1 MAMRV
6 SGINSGLD
14 TDSIVQELVSA
25 YNTKTEKYQK
35 EQTKLSWKQEI
46 WKGLNTK
53 VYSLYNN
60 VGKLRFSSAYSTK
73 KTTSSDTTKATVSAS
88 SNAVNGTQ
96 KLHVLATAQSGYLT
110 GGKLS
115 LREEVTDAD
124 GTTKLQDVKGAVKAE
139 TKLSELGFTGDEA
152 SLNINTT
159 DEDGNAVTKTVS
171 LTKDSTI
178 QDVVN
183 ALKDN
188 GLNASFDANNGR
200 IFVSSKNTG
209 KAADFS
215 LSSATTKLVEK
226 KDADG
231 NVIKDSNGKPEMESV
246 TLSGEEQ
253 VASKKLIGLLGLD
266 TDSSNTYGNKAAK
279 IDGRDAVIALNG
291 VKYTN
296 TTNDFAINGLNI
308 SVNGVTDDV
317 ADPDSTD
324 LSSLN
329 DSTAISIN
337 TTTDSQGIYD
347 TVKDFLTEYNNIINE
362 ITKLYNADSAGSYE
376 PLTDDEKDK
385 MSDTEIEKWET
396 KIKDSLLRRDSS
408 LSSVMNTMMTSMSQP
423 IEINGKSYSLSSFGI
438 QTLGYLNAAE
448 NEQNA
453 YHIDGDED
461 DENTSG
467 NQDKLMAAITSDP
480 DTVIEFM
487 KQLSTNLYKS
497 IDDQMQSN
505 DLRSRYKIYNDKEMD
520 KQYRNL
526 TKTIKEWESKVS
538 DKEDYYYKQF
548 SNMETALAKL
558 QSQTSSIYIRH
569 VCLLHWILP
578 IIQFFDLLLLLPDL
592 LIPRLHLLFKFVHL
606 YCQHQ

>member
-159 DEDGNAVTKTVS
+159 DEEGNAVTKTVS

-231 NVIKDSNGKPEMESV
+231 NVIKDSNGKTEMESV
-246 TLSGEEQ
+246 ALSAEEQ
-253 VASKKLIGLLGLD
+253 AASKKLIGLLGLD
-266 TDSSNTYGNKAAK
+266 TDSSNIYGNKAAK

-329 DSTAISIN
+329 DSTAITIN
-337 TTTDSQGIYD
+337 TATDSQGIYD
-347 TVKDFLTEYNNIINE
+347 TVKDFLTEYNNSINE

-408 LSSVMNTMMTSMSQP
+408 LSSVMNAMMTSMSQP

-438 QTLGYLNAAE
+438 QTLGFLNAAE

-467 NQDKLMAAITSDP
+467 NDDKLMAAITSDP

-520 KQYRNL
+520 KQYTNL

-558 QSQTSSIYIRH
+558 QSQTSSISSM
-569 VCLLHWILP
+569 LGS
-578 IIQFFDLLLLLPDL
+578 
-592 LIPRLHLLFKFVHL
+592 
-606 YCQHQ
+606 

>member
-14 TDSIVQELVSA
+14 TDSIVQELVSE

-159 DEDGNAVTKTVS
+159 DEEGNAVTKTVS

-231 NVIKDSNGKPEMESV
+231 NVIKDSNGKTEMESV
-246 TLSGEEQ
+246 ALSAEEQ
-253 VASKKLIGLLGLD
+253 AASKKLIGLLGLD
-266 TDSSNTYGNKAAK
+266 TDSSNIYGNKAAK

-329 DSTAISIN
+329 DSTAITIN
-337 TTTDSQGIYD
+337 TATDSQGIYD

-408 LSSVMNTMMTSMSQP
+408 LSSVMNAMMTSMSQP

-438 QTLGYLNAAE
+438 QTLGFLNAAE

-467 NQDKLMAAITSDP
+467 NDDKLMAAITSDP

-520 KQYRNL
+520 KQYTNL

-558 QSQTSSIYIRH
+558 QSQTSSISSM
-569 VCLLHWILP
+569 LGN
-578 IIQFFDLLLLLPDL
+578 
-592 LIPRLHLLFKFVHL
+592 
-606 YCQHQ
+606 

>member
-246 TLSGEEQ
+246 ALSGEEQ

-279 IDGRDAVIALNG
+279 IDGRDAAIALNG

-505 DLRSRYKIYNDKEMD
+505 ALRSRYKIYNDKEMD
-520 KQYRNL
+520 KQYTNL

-558 QSQTSSIYIRH
+558 QSQTSSISSM
-569 VCLLHWILP
+569 LGN
-578 IIQFFDLLLLLPDL
+578 
-592 LIPRLHLLFKFVHL
+592 
-606 YCQHQ
+606 

>member
-159 DEDGNAVTKTVS
+159 DEEGNAVTKTVS

-231 NVIKDSNGKPEMESV
+231 NVIKDSNGKTEMESV
-246 TLSGEEQ
+246 ALSAEEQ
-253 VASKKLIGLLGLD
+253 AASKKLIGLLGLD
-266 TDSSNTYGNKAAK
+266 TDSSNIYGNKAAK

-329 DSTAISIN
+329 DSTAITIN
-337 TTTDSQGIYD
+337 TATDSQGIYD

-408 LSSVMNTMMTSMSQP
+408 LSSVMNAMMTSMSQP

-438 QTLGYLNAAE
+438 QTLGFLNAAE

-520 KQYRNL
+520 KQYTNL

-558 QSQTSSIYIRH
+558 QSQTSSISSM
-569 VCLLHWILP
+569 LGS
-578 IIQFFDLLLLLPDL
+578 
-592 LIPRLHLLFKFVHL
+592 
-606 YCQHQ
+606 

>member
-60 VGKLRFSSAYSTK
+60 VGKLRFSSAYNTK
-73 KTTSSDTTKATVSAS
+73 KTTSSDTTKATVTAS
-88 SNAVNGTQ
+88 SSAVNGTQ

-115 LREEVTDAD
+115 LREEVTDTD
-124 GTTKLQDVKGAVKAE
+124 GTTKLKDVKGTVKAE
-139 TKLSELGFTGDEA
+139 TKLSEIGFTGDEA

-159 DEDGNAVTKTVS
+159 DEEGNAVTKTVS

-200 IFVSSKNTG
+200 IFVSSKSTG

-215 LSSATTKLVEK
+215 LVSATTKFVEK

-231 NVIKDSNGKPEMESV
+231 NVIKDSNGKPTMESV
-246 TLSGEEQ
+246 ALSAEEQ
-253 VASKKLIGLLGLD
+253 AASKKLIGLLGLD
-266 TDSSNTYGNKAAK
+266 TDSSNAYGDKAAK
-279 IDGRDAVIALNG
+279 INGRDAVIVLNG

-317 ADPDSTD
+317 ADPDSD
-324 LSSLN
+324 ACLSGLN
-329 DSTAISIN
+329 GSTAVSIN

-396 KIKDSLLRRDSS
+396 KIKDSLLRRDNS
-408 LSSVMNTMMTSMSQP
+408 LSSVMNAMMTSMSQS

-438 QTLGYLNAAE
+438 QTLGFLNAAE

-453 YHIDGDED
+453 YHINGDED

-467 NQDKLMAAITSDP
+467 KEDKLMAAITSDP

-487 KQLSTNLYKS
+487 KQLTTNLYKS

-520 KQYRNL
+520 KQYTNL

-558 QSQTSSIYIRH
+558 QSQTSSISSM
-569 VCLLHWILP
+569 LGN
-578 IIQFFDLLLLLPDL
+578 
-592 LIPRLHLLFKFVHL
+592 
-606 YCQHQ
+606 

>member
-171 LTKDSTI
+171 LTKDSTV

-279 IDGRDAVIALNG
+279 IDGRDAVIVLNG

-308 SVNGVTDDV
+308 SANGVTDDV

-467 NQDKLMAAITSDP
+467 KQDKLMAAITSDP

-520 KQYRNL
+520 KQYTNL

-558 QSQTSSIYIRH
+558 QSQTSSISSM
-569 VCLLHWILP
+569 LGN
-578 IIQFFDLLLLLPDL
+578 
-592 LIPRLHLLFKFVHL
+592 
-606 YCQHQ
+606 

>member
-60 VGKLRFSSAYSTK
+60 VGKLRFSSAYNTK
-73 KTTSSDTTKATVSAS
+73 KTTSSDTTKATVTAS
-88 SNAVNGTQ
+88 SSAVNGTQ

-115 LREEVTDAD
+115 LREEVTDTD
-124 GTTKLQDVKGAVKAE
+124 GTTKLKDVKGTVKAE
-139 TKLSELGFTGDEA
+139 TKLSEIGFTGDEA

-159 DEDGNAVTKTVS
+159 DEEGNAVTKTVS

-200 IFVSSKNTG
+200 IFVSSKSTG

-215 LSSATTKLVEK
+215 LMSATTKFVEK

-231 NVIKDSNGKPEMESV
+231 NVIKDSNGKPTMESV
-246 TLSGEEQ
+246 ALSAEEQ
-253 VASKKLIGLLGLD
+253 AASKKLIGLLGLD
-266 TDSSNTYGNKAAK
+266 TDSSNAYGDKAAK
-279 IDGRDAVIALNG
+279 INGRDAVIVLNG

-317 ADPDSTD
+317 ADPDSD
-324 LSSLN
+324 ACLSGLN
-329 DSTAISIN
+329 DSTAVSIN

-396 KIKDSLLRRDSS
+396 KIKDSLLRRDNS
-408 LSSVMNTMMTSMSQP
+408 LSSVMNAMMTSMSQS

-438 QTLGYLNAAE
+438 QTLGFLNAAE

-453 YHIDGDED
+453 YHINGDED

-467 NQDKLMAAITSDP
+467 KEDKLMAAITSDP

-487 KQLSTNLYKS
+487 KQLTTNLYKS

-520 KQYRNL
+520 KQYTNL

-558 QSQTSSIYIRH
+558 QSQTSSISSM
-569 VCLLHWILP
+569 LGS
-578 IIQFFDLLLLLPDL
+578 
-592 LIPRLHLLFKFVHL
+592 
-606 YCQHQ
+606 

>member
-438 QTLGYLNAAE
+438 QTHGYLNAAE

-558 QSQTSSIYIRH
+558 QSQTSSISSM
-569 VCLLHWILP
+569 LGN
-578 IIQFFDLLLLLPDL
+578 
-592 LIPRLHLLFKFVHL
+592 
-606 YCQHQ
+606 

>member
-115 LREEVTDAD
+115 LREEVTDTN
-124 GTTKLQDVKGAVKAE
+124 GTTKLQDVKGTVKAE
-139 TKLSELGFTGDEA
+139 TKLSEIGFTGDEA

-159 DEDGNAVTKTVS
+159 DEEGNAVTKTVS

-246 TLSGEEQ
+246 ALSAEEQ
-253 VASKKLIGLLGLD
+253 AASKKLIGLLGLD

-329 DSTAISIN
+329 DSTAITIN
-337 TTTDSQGIYD
+337 TATDSQGIYD

-408 LSSVMNTMMTSMSQP
+408 LSSVMNAMMTSMSQP

-438 QTLGYLNAAE
+438 QTLGFLNAAE

-467 NQDKLMAAITSDP
+467 NDDKLMAAITSDP

-520 KQYRNL
+520 KQYTNL

-558 QSQTSSIYIRH
+558 QSQTSSISSM
-569 VCLLHWILP
+569 LGN
-578 IIQFFDLLLLLPDL
+578 
-592 LIPRLHLLFKFVHL
+592 
-606 YCQHQ
+606 

>member
-115 LREEVTDAD
+115 LREEVTDTD
-124 GTTKLQDVKGAVKAE
+124 GTTKLQDVKGTVKAE
-139 TKLSELGFTGDEA
+139 TKLSEIGFTGDEA

-171 LTKDSTI
+171 LTKDSTV

-246 TLSGEEQ
+246 ALSAEEQ

-279 IDGRDAVIALNG
+279 IDGRDAVIVLNG

-408 LSSVMNTMMTSMSQP
+408 LSSVMNAMMTSMSQP

-438 QTLGYLNAAE
+438 QTLGFLNAAE

-520 KQYRNL
+520 KQYTNL

-558 QSQTSSIYIRH
+558 QSQTSSISSM
-569 VCLLHWILP
+569 LGS
-578 IIQFFDLLLLLPDL
+578 
-592 LIPRLHLLFKFVHL
+592 
-606 YCQHQ
+606 

>member
-35 EQTKLSWKQEI
+35 EQTKLSWKQES

-60 VGKLRFSSAYSTK
+60 VGKLRFSSAYNTK
-73 KTTSSDTTKATVSAS
+73 KTTSSDTTKATVTAS
-88 SNAVNGTQ
+88 SSAVNGTQ

-115 LREEVTDAD
+115 LREEVTDTD
-124 GTTKLQDVKGAVKAE
+124 GTTKLKDVKGTVKAE
-139 TKLSELGFTGDEA
+139 TKLSEIGFTGDEA

-159 DEDGNAVTKTVS
+159 DEEGNAVTKTVS

-200 IFVSSKNTG
+200 IFVSSKSTG

-215 LSSATTKLVEK
+215 LVSATTKFVEK

-231 NVIKDSNGKPEMESV
+231 NVIKDSNGKPTMELV
-246 TLSGEEQ
+246 ALSAEEQ
-253 VASKKLIGLLGLD
+253 AASKKLIGLLGLD
-266 TDSSNTYGNKAAK
+266 TDSSNAYGDKAAK
-279 IDGRDAVIALNG
+279 INGRDAVIVLNG

-317 ADPDSTD
+317 ADPDSD
-324 LSSLN
+324 ACLSGLN
-329 DSTAISIN
+329 DSTAVSIN

-396 KIKDSLLRRDSS
+396 KIKDSLLRRDNS
-408 LSSVMNTMMTSMSQP
+408 LSSVMNAMMTSMSQS

-438 QTLGYLNAAE
+438 QTLGFLNAAE

-453 YHIDGDED
+453 YHINGDED

-467 NQDKLMAAITSDP
+467 KEDKLMAAITSDP

-487 KQLSTNLYKS
+487 KQLTTNLYKS

-520 KQYRNL
+520 KQYTNL

-558 QSQTSSIYIRH
+558 QSQTSSISSM
-569 VCLLHWILP
+569 LGN
-578 IIQFFDLLLLLPDL
+578 
-592 LIPRLHLLFKFVHL
+592 
-606 YCQHQ
+606 

>member
-60 VGKLRFSSAYSTK
+60 VGKLRFSSAYNTK
-73 KTTSSDTTKATVSAS
+73 KTTSSDTTKATVTAS
-88 SNAVNGTQ
+88 SSAVNGTQ

-115 LREEVTDAD
+115 LREEVTDTD
-124 GTTKLQDVKGAVKAE
+124 GTTKLKDVKGTVKAE
-139 TKLSELGFTGDEA
+139 TKLSEIGFTGDEA

-159 DEDGNAVTKTVS
+159 DEEGNAVTKTVS

-200 IFVSSKNTG
+200 IFVSSKSTG

-215 LSSATTKLVEK
+215 LVSATTKFVEK

-231 NVIKDSNGKPEMESV
+231 NVIKDSNGKPTMESV
-246 TLSGEEQ
+246 SLSAEEQ
-253 VASKKLIGLLGLD
+253 AASKKLIGLLGLD
-266 TDSSNTYGNKAAK
+266 TDSSNAYGDKAAK
-279 IDGRDAVIALNG
+279 INGRDAVIVLNG

-317 ADPDSTD
+317 ADPDSD
-324 LSSLN
+324 ACLSGLN
-329 DSTAISIN
+329 DSTAVSIN

-396 KIKDSLLRRDSS
+396 KIKDSLLRRDNS
-408 LSSVMNTMMTSMSQP
+408 LSSVMNAMMTSMSQS

-438 QTLGYLNAAE
+438 QTLGFLNAAE

-453 YHIDGDED
+453 YHINGDED

-467 NQDKLMAAITSDP
+467 KEDKLMAAITSDP

-487 KQLSTNLYKS
+487 KQLTTNLYKS

-520 KQYRNL
+520 KQYTNL

-558 QSQTSSIYIRH
+558 QSQTSSISSM
-569 VCLLHWILP
+569 LGS
-578 IIQFFDLLLLLPDL
+578 
-592 LIPRLHLLFKFVHL
+592 
-606 YCQHQ
+606 

>member
-115 LREEVTDAD
+115 LREEVTDTD
-124 GTTKLQDVKGAVKAE
+124 GTTKLQDVKGTVKAE
-139 TKLSELGFTGDEA
+139 TKLSEIGFTGDEA

-159 DEDGNAVTKTVS
+159 DEEGNAVTKTVS

-231 NVIKDSNGKPEMESV
+231 NVIKDSNGKTEMESV
-246 TLSGEEQ
+246 ALSAEEQ
-253 VASKKLIGLLGLD
+253 AASKKLIGLLGLD

-329 DSTAISIN
+329 DSTAITIN
-337 TTTDSQGIYD
+337 TATDSQGIYD

-385 MSDTEIEKWET
+385 MSVTEIEKWET

-408 LSSVMNTMMTSMSQP
+408 LSSVMNAMMTSMSQP

-438 QTLGYLNAAE
+438 QTLGFLNAAE

-467 NQDKLMAAITSDP
+467 NDDKLMAAITSDP

-520 KQYRNL
+520 KQYTNL

-558 QSQTSSIYIRH
+558 QSQTSSISSM
-569 VCLLHWILP
+569 LGS
-578 IIQFFDLLLLLPDL
+578 
-592 LIPRLHLLFKFVHL
+592 
-606 YCQHQ
+606 

>member
-124 GTTKLQDVKGAVKAE
+124 GTTKLQDVKGTVKAE
-139 TKLSELGFTGDEA
+139 TKLSEIGFTGDEA

-159 DEDGNAVTKTVS
+159 DEEGNAVTKTVS

-246 TLSGEEQ
+246 ALSAEEQ
-253 VASKKLIGLLGLD
+253 AASKKLIGLLGLD
-266 TDSSNTYGNKAAK
+266 TDSSNIYGNKAAK

-329 DSTAISIN
+329 DSTAITIN
-337 TTTDSQGIYD
+337 TATDSQGIYD

-408 LSSVMNTMMTSMSQP
+408 LSSVMNAMMTSMSQP

-438 QTLGYLNAAE
+438 QTLGFLNAAE

-467 NQDKLMAAITSDP
+467 NDDKLMAAITSDP

-520 KQYRNL
+520 KQYTNL

-558 QSQTSSIYIRH
+558 QSQTSSISSM
-569 VCLLHWILP
+569 LGN
-578 IIQFFDLLLLLPDL
+578 
-592 LIPRLHLLFKFVHL
+592 
-606 YCQHQ
+606 

>member
-1 MAMRV
+1 M
-6 SGINSGLD
+6 
-14 TDSIVQELVSA
+14 
-25 YNTKTEKYQK
+25 
-35 EQTKLSWKQEI
+35 
-46 WKGLNTK
+46 
-53 VYSLYNN
+53 
-60 VGKLRFSSAYSTK
+60 
-73 KTTSSDTTKATVSAS
+73 
-88 SNAVNGTQ
+88 
-96 KLHVLATAQSGYLT
+96 
-110 GGKLS
+110 
-115 LREEVTDAD
+115 TDAD

-171 LTKDSTI
+171 LTKGSTI

-231 NVIKDSNGKPEMESV
+231 NVI
-246 TLSGEEQ
+246 
-253 VASKKLIGLLGLD
+253 
-266 TDSSNTYGNKAAK
+266 
-279 IDGRDAVIALNG
+279 
-291 VKYTN
+291 
-296 TTNDFAINGLNI
+296 
-308 SVNGVTDDV
+308 
-317 ADPDSTD
+317 
-324 LSSLN
+324 
-329 DSTAISIN
+329 
-337 TTTDSQGIYD
+337 
-347 TVKDFLTEYNNIINE
+347 
-362 ITKLYNADSAGSYE
+362 
-376 PLTDDEKDK
+376 
-385 MSDTEIEKWET
+385 
-396 KIKDSLLRRDSS
+396 
-408 LSSVMNTMMTSMSQP
+408 MSQP

-558 QSQTSSIYIRH
+558 QSQTSSISSM
-569 VCLLHWILP
+569 LGN
-578 IIQFFDLLLLLPDL
+578 
-592 LIPRLHLLFKFVHL
+592 
-606 YCQHQ
+606 

>member
-115 LREEVTDAD
+115 LREEVTDTN
-124 GTTKLQDVKGAVKAE
+124 GTTKLQDVKGTVKAE
-139 TKLSELGFTGDEA
+139 TKLSEIGFTGDEA

-159 DEDGNAVTKTVS
+159 DEEGNAVTKTVS

-231 NVIKDSNGKPEMESV
+231 NVIKDSNGKTEMESV
-246 TLSGEEQ
+246 ALSAEEQ
-253 VASKKLIGLLGLD
+253 AASKKLIGLLGLD

-329 DSTAISIN
+329 DSTAITIN
-337 TTTDSQGIYD
+337 TATDSQGIYD

-408 LSSVMNTMMTSMSQP
+408 LSSVMNAMMTSMSQP

-438 QTLGYLNAAE
+438 QTLGFLNAAE

-467 NQDKLMAAITSDP
+467 NDDKLMAAITSDP

-520 KQYRNL
+520 KQYTNL

-558 QSQTSSIYIRH
+558 QSQTSSISSM
-569 VCLLHWILP
+569 LGS
-578 IIQFFDLLLLLPDL
+578 
-592 LIPRLHLLFKFVHL
+592 
-606 YCQHQ
+606 

>member
-88 SNAVNGTQ
+88 SDAVNGTQ

-124 GTTKLQDVKGAVKAE
+124 GTTKLQDVKGTVKAA
-139 TKLSELGFTGDEA
+139 TKLSEIGFTGDEA

-200 IFVSSKNTG
+200 IFVSSKSTG

-215 LSSATTKLVEK
+215 LTSATTKLVEK

-231 NVIKDSNGKPEMESV
+231 NVIKDSDGNPEMESV
-246 TLSGEEQ
+246 ELSDAEKG
-253 VASKKLIGLLGLD
+253 ASKKLIGLLGLD
-266 TDSSNTYGNKAAK
+266 TDSSNTYGDKAAK
-279 IDGRDAVIALNG
+279 IDGRDAVISLNG

-317 ADPDSTD
+317 LDPDNYDVSN
-324 LSSLN
+324 LN

-396 KIKDSLLRRDSS
+396 KIKDSLLRRDNS
-408 LSSVMNTMMTSMSQP
+408 LSSVMNTMMTSMSQA

-438 QTLGYLNAAE
+438 QTLGFLNAAE

-453 YHIDGDED
+453 YHINGDED
-461 DENTSG
+461 DANTSG

-487 KQLSTNLYKS
+487 KQLSTNLYKA

-520 KQYRNL
+520 KQYNSL
-526 TKTIKEWESKVS
+526 TKTIKEWEQKVS

-558 QSQTSSIYIRH
+558 QSQTSSISSM
-569 VCLLHWILP
+569 LGN
-578 IIQFFDLLLLLPDL
+578 
-592 LIPRLHLLFKFVHL
+592 
-606 YCQHQ
+606 

>member
-60 VGKLRFSSAYSTK
+60 VGKLRFSSAYNTK
-73 KTTSSDTTKATVSAS
+73 KTTSSDTTKATVTAS
-88 SNAVNGTQ
+88 SSAVNGTQ

-115 LREEVTDAD
+115 LREEVTDTD
-124 GTTKLQDVKGAVKAE
+124 GTTKLKDVKGTVKAE
-139 TKLSELGFTGDEA
+139 TKLSEIGFTGDEA

-159 DEDGNAVTKTVS
+159 DEEGNAVTKTVS

-200 IFVSSKNTG
+200 IFVSSKSTG

-215 LSSATTKLVEK
+215 LVSATTKFVEK

-231 NVIKDSNGKPEMESV
+231 NVIKDSNGKPTMESV
-246 TLSGEEQ
+246 ALSAEEQ
-253 VASKKLIGLLGLD
+253 AASKKLIGLLGLD
-266 TDSSNTYGNKAAK
+266 TDSSNAYGDKAAK
-279 IDGRDAVIALNG
+279 INGRDAVIVLNG

-317 ADPDSTD
+317 ADPDSD
-324 LSSLN
+324 ACLSGLN
-329 DSTAISIN
+329 DSTAVSIN
-337 TTTDSQGIYD
+337 TTTDSQEIYD

-396 KIKDSLLRRDSS
+396 KIKDSLLRRDNS
-408 LSSVMNTMMTSMSQP
+408 LSSVMNAMMTSMSQS

-438 QTLGYLNAAE
+438 QTLGFLNAAE

-453 YHIDGDED
+453 YHINGDED

-467 NQDKLMAAITSDP
+467 KEDKLMAAITSDP

-487 KQLSTNLYKS
+487 KQLTTNLYKS

-520 KQYRNL
+520 KQYTNL

-558 QSQTSSIYIRH
+558 QSQTSSISSM
-569 VCLLHWILP
+569 LGS
-578 IIQFFDLLLLLPDL
+578 
-592 LIPRLHLLFKFVHL
+592 
-606 YCQHQ
+606 

>member
-159 DEDGNAVTKTVS
+159 DEEGNAVTKTVS

-246 TLSGEEQ
+246 ALSAEEQ
-253 VASKKLIGLLGLD
+253 AASKKLIGLLGLD
-266 TDSSNTYGNKAAK
+266 TDSSNIYGNKAAK

-329 DSTAISIN
+329 DSTAITIN
-337 TTTDSQGIYD
+337 TATDSQGIYD

-408 LSSVMNTMMTSMSQP
+408 LSSVMNAMMTSMSQP

-438 QTLGYLNAAE
+438 QTLGFLNAAE

-520 KQYRNL
+520 KQYTNL

-558 QSQTSSIYIRH
+558 QSQTSSISSM
-569 VCLLHWILP
+569 LGN
-578 IIQFFDLLLLLPDL
+578 
-592 LIPRLHLLFKFVHL
+592 
-606 YCQHQ
+606 

>member
-60 VGKLRFSSAYSTK
+60 VGKLRFSSAYNTK
-73 KTTSSDTTKATVSAS
+73 KTTSSDTTKATVAAS
-88 SNAVNGTQ
+88 SSAVNGTQ

-115 LREEVTDAD
+115 LREEVTDTD
-124 GTTKLQDVKGAVKAE
+124 GTTKLKDVKGTVKAE
-139 TKLSELGFTGDEA
+139 TKLSEIGFTGDEA

-159 DEDGNAVTKTVS
+159 DEEGNAVTKTVS

-200 IFVSSKNTG
+200 IFVSSKSTG

-215 LSSATTKLVEK
+215 LVSATTKFVEK

-231 NVIKDSNGKPEMESV
+231 NVIKDSNGKPTMESV
-246 TLSGEEQ
+246 ALSAEEQ
-253 VASKKLIGLLGLD
+253 AASKKLIGLLGLD
-266 TDSSNTYGNKAAK
+266 TDSSNAYGDKAAK
-279 IDGRDAVIALNG
+279 INGRDAVIVLNG

-317 ADPDSTD
+317 ADPDSD
-324 LSSLN
+324 ACLSGLN
-329 DSTAISIN
+329 DSTAVSIN

-396 KIKDSLLRRDSS
+396 KIKDSLLRRDNS
-408 LSSVMNTMMTSMSQP
+408 LSSVMNAMMTSMSQS

-438 QTLGYLNAAE
+438 QTLGFLNAAE

-453 YHIDGDED
+453 YHINGDED

-467 NQDKLMAAITSDP
+467 KEDKLMAAITSDP

-487 KQLSTNLYKS
+487 KQLTTNLYKS

-520 KQYRNL
+520 KQYTNL

-558 QSQTSSIYIRH
+558 QSQTSSISSM
-569 VCLLHWILP
+569 LGN
-578 IIQFFDLLLLLPDL
+578 
-592 LIPRLHLLFKFVHL
+592 
-606 YCQHQ
+606 

>member
-115 LREEVTDAD
+115 LREEVTDTD
-124 GTTKLQDVKGAVKAE
+124 GTTKLQDVKGTVKAE
-139 TKLSELGFTGDEA
+139 TKLSEIGFTGDEA

-159 DEDGNAVTKTVS
+159 DEEGNAVTKTVS

-246 TLSGEEQ
+246 ALSAEEQ
-253 VASKKLIGLLGLD
+253 AASKKLIGLLGLD

-324 LSSLN
+324 LSNLN

-347 TVKDFLTEYNNIINE
+347 TVKNFLTEYNNIINE

-396 KIKDSLLRRDSS
+396 KIKDSLLRRDNS
-408 LSSVMNTMMTSMSQP
+408 LSSVMNAMMTSMSQS

-438 QTLGYLNAAE
+438 QTLGFLNAAE

-453 YHIDGDED
+453 YHINGDED

-467 NQDKLMAAITSDP
+467 KEDKLMAAITSDP

-487 KQLSTNLYKS
+487 KQLTTNLYKS

-520 KQYRNL
+520 KQYTNL

-558 QSQTSSIYIRH
+558 QSQTSSISSM
-569 VCLLHWILP
+569 LGS
-578 IIQFFDLLLLLPDL
+578 
-592 LIPRLHLLFKFVHL
+592 
-606 YCQHQ
+606 

>member
-231 NVIKDSNGKPEMESV
+231 NVIKDSNGKTEMESV
-246 TLSGEEQ
+246 ALSAEEQ
-253 VASKKLIGLLGLD
+253 AASKKLIGLLGLD
-266 TDSSNTYGNKAAK
+266 TDSSNIYGNKAAK

-329 DSTAISIN
+329 DSTAITIN
-337 TTTDSQGIYD
+337 TATDSQGIYD

-408 LSSVMNTMMTSMSQP
+408 LSSVMNAMMTSMSQP

-438 QTLGYLNAAE
+438 QTLGFLNAAE

-520 KQYRNL
+520 KQYTNL

-558 QSQTSSIYIRH
+558 QSQTSSISSM
-569 VCLLHWILP
+569 LGN
-578 IIQFFDLLLLLPDL
+578 
-592 LIPRLHLLFKFVHL
+592 
-606 YCQHQ
+606 

>member
-1 MAMRV
+1 M
-6 SGINSGLD
+6 
-14 TDSIVQELVSA
+14 
-25 YNTKTEKYQK
+25 
-35 EQTKLSWKQEI
+35 
-46 WKGLNTK
+46 
-53 VYSLYNN
+53 
-60 VGKLRFSSAYSTK
+60 
-73 KTTSSDTTKATVSAS
+73 
-88 SNAVNGTQ
+88 
-96 KLHVLATAQSGYLT
+96 
-110 GGKLS
+110 
-115 LREEVTDAD
+115 
-124 GTTKLQDVKGAVKAE
+124 
-139 TKLSELGFTGDEA
+139 
-152 SLNINTT
+152 
-159 DEDGNAVTKTVS
+159 
-171 LTKDSTI
+171 
-178 QDVVN
+178 
-183 ALKDN
+183 
-188 GLNASFDANNGR
+188 
-200 IFVSSKNTG
+200 
-209 KAADFS
+209 
-215 LSSATTKLVEK
+215 
-226 KDADG
+226 
-231 NVIKDSNGKPEMESV
+231 
-246 TLSGEEQ
+246 
-253 VASKKLIGLLGLD
+253 
-266 TDSSNTYGNKAAK
+266 
-279 IDGRDAVIALNG
+279 IALNG

-329 DSTAISIN
+329 DSTAITIN
-337 TTTDSQGIYD
+337 TATDSQGIYD

-408 LSSVMNTMMTSMSQP
+408 LSSVMNAMMTSMSQP

-438 QTLGYLNAAE
+438 QTLGFLNAAE

-520 KQYRNL
+520 KQYTNL

-558 QSQTSSIYIRH
+558 QSQTSSISSM
-569 VCLLHWILP
+569 LGN
-578 IIQFFDLLLLLPDL
+578 
-592 LIPRLHLLFKFVHL
+592 
-606 YCQHQ
+606 

>member
-438 QTLGYLNAAE
+438 QTLGYLNGAE

-558 QSQTSSIYIRH
+558 QSQTSSISSM
-569 VCLLHWILP
+569 LGN
-578 IIQFFDLLLLLPDL
+578 
-592 LIPRLHLLFKFVHL
+592 
-606 YCQHQ
+606 